1 MSTRAL
7 LPTVS
12 LATYSLRE
20 HVLHAATEV
29 WSCCPSNVNGF
40 CGVACLVQCICIFEC
55 CRLLQSWGMLKDVKS
70 VLVAIQVQ
78 QCYRLDMM
86 CLGVRLGLLYR
97 GIGSFEDFL
106 VVV

>member
-1 MSTRAL
+1 
-7 LPTVS
+7 
-12 LATYSLRE
+12 
-20 HVLHAATEV
+20 
-29 WSCCPSNVNGF
+29 
-40 CGVACLVQCICIFEC
+40 
-55 CRLLQSWGMLKDVKS
+55 MLKDVKS